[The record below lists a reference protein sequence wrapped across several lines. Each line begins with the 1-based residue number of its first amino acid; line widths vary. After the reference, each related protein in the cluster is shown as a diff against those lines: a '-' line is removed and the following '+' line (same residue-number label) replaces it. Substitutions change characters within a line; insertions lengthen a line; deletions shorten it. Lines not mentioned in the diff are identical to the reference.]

1 MQKPTLTIFYQFNPW
16 QSSIG
21 GIQTLIRTFLKYSS
35 TEFTVQL
42 VGTEADPKMPV
53 GQWRTAEY
61 AGREIRFLPLF
72 YLPEDNSRKW
82 LPTSV
87 RYTAAL
93 AKYKI
98 HSDFL
103 HFHRLE
109 PSLVTRR
116 WPGEK
121 TLFVHND
128 IQQQISGTQG
138 KNAIRLAPRSA
149 IAWRYMPGVYFALEK
164 SLLEQFQQIYSCNS
178 NSLSHYQQRYP
189 QWADRMSFI
198 RNTFDPQV
206 CYPLA
211 PEQRDH
217 QRRQLAQRLQLSPN
231 TQFLLFAGRLHPQ
244 KDPLLLLQSFAHLA
258 DPQVHLLIAGEG
270 DLKEAVI
277 AEIDRLH
284 LQSQV
289 TLLGA
294 LAQTELA
301 HYLQISQSFV
311 LSSVYEG
318 LPVVVLESLACGT
331 PVVTTPCGETPKLLT
346 SASGVVTDDRRP
358 ESIAQALRQVLS
370 HPECYPSSACVQAV
384 AGYNAQTVV
393 GQIFAD
399 MAQRFA
405 LGHNRPIPSRSTL
418 LTEVSP

>member
-42 VGTEADPKMPV
+42 VGTEADPRMSV
-53 GQWRTAEY
+53 GQWREAEY

-93 AKYKI
+93 AKYQI

-121 TLFVHND
+121 TLFIHND

-138 KNAIRLAPRSA
+138 KNAI
-149 IAWRYMPGVYFALEK
+149 AWRYIPGVYFALEK
-164 SLLEQFQQIYSCNS
+164 FLLEQFQQIYSCNS
-178 NSLSHYQQRYP
+178 NSLSHYQHRYP

-198 RNTFDPQV
+198 RNTFDPQI

-211 PEQRDH
+211 PEQRNH
-217 QRRQLAQRLQLSPN
+217 QRRQLAQRLKLSPD

-294 LAQTELA
+294 LSQTELA
-301 HYLQISQSFV
+301 QYLQISQSFV

-346 SASGVVTDDRRP
+346 SASGVVTVDRRT
-358 ESIAQALRQVLS
+358 ESIAHALRQVLA
-370 HPECYPSSACVQAV
+370 HPEQYPSSACVQAV

-399 MAQRFA
+399 MGQRFTP
-405 LGHNRPIPSRSTL
+405 GNSHPISSHPTL